1 MKWNSLYQITA
12 ASENAWPGGYRPQIH
27 VLSVLSP
34 QMSLLNLLQT
44 KFLSMPLWVTN
55 TANTKDHYI
64 PFS

>member
-1 MKWNSLYQITA
+1 MKWNFFYQITA
-12 ASENAWPGGYRPQIH
+12 ASENPSPGGYHPQIS
-27 VLSVLSP
+27 VLSELSP
-34 QMSLLNLLQT
+34 QMNLLNPLQT